1 MLVLSEVDRGF
12 DPQSDSVK
20 DIKEDM
26 FTVVTNTVKKTKQK
40 MSYHPHYNFHDS
52 FIGWPKLIKM
62 LTLTFHEIDVTS
74 GFLAVIFWFLIF
86 GV

>member
-1 MLVLSEVDRGF
+1 MVSVLVLSEVDRGF

-26 FTVVTNTVKKTKQK
+26 FTVVTNTVKKRKQK

-52 FIGWPKLIKM
+52 FNG
-62 LTLTFHEIDVTS
+62 
-74 GFLAVIFWFLIF
+74 
-86 GV
+86 

>member
-1 MLVLSEVDRGF
+1 MVSVLVLSEVDRGF

-52 FIGWPKLIKM
+52 FIG
-62 LTLTFHEIDVTS
+62 
-74 GFLAVIFWFLIF
+74 
-86 GV
+86 